1 MVNWHARVDGN
12 HDVRFMDVGDV
23 LLFIIIFLG
32 RLSLLFWS
40 RLRCFS
46 TILVWLSDEWVVNN
60 VMQGSDMMFSNHVM
74 DRSNV
79 MDRLNNVMH
88 RNNFMNWCNMNW
100 VNIVVNISDMNNFCL
115 LMLLLFIISLMRLF
129 VLGIISAGTT
139 IIVIH
144 LEDKISIIN
153 IRLAA
158 HEER

>member
-12 HDVRFMDVGDV
+12 NDVRFMDVSDV
-23 LLFIIIFLG
+23 LLFIIIFL

-46 TILVWLSDEWVVNN
+46 TILVRLSYEWVVNN
-60 VMQGSDMMFSNHVM
+60 VMHRSDMMFSNHVM

-79 MDRLNNVMH
+79 MNRLNNVMH
-88 RNNFMNWCNMNW
+88 GNNFMNWCNMNR
-100 VNIVVNISDMNNFCL
+100 VDIVMNISDMNNFCL
-115 LMLLLFIISLMRLF
+115 LVLLLFIISLMRLF
-129 VLGIISAGTT
+129 VLGIISASTT
-139 IIVIH
+139 IIVVH

>member
-12 HDVRFMDVGDV
+12 DDVRFMDVGNV
-23 LLFIIIFLG
+23 LLFIIIFLR

-46 TILVWLSDEWVVNN
+46 TILVWLSNEWVVNN
-60 VMQGSDMMFSNHVM
+60 VMNWSDMMFSYHMM

-79 MDRLNNVMH
+79 MNRLNNVMNG
-88 RNNFMNWCNMNW
+88 NNFMNWCDMNG
-100 VNIVVNISDMNNFCL
+100 VNVVMNISDMNNLCL
-115 LMLLLFIISLMRLF
+115 LVLLLLIISLMRLF
-129 VLGIISAGTT
+129 VLGIISASTT

-153 IRLAA
+153 ICLAA